1 LSAIGEY
8 ASAID
13 RAGGLPAGLLALA
26 RRGVLLA
33 AALVSMPAA
42 AAQAASVSVAA
53 RLAAP
58 TFPSSVS
65 AAGGLV
71 AWASASG
78 SGHRF
83 AIVVRSGGHERVLS
97 ATSAVG
103 WVDGVKLG
111 TSASGRPIVVYSRCP
126 HSPFASGSVGAAGTD
141 GCRLWWARVSGGTAH
156 EIAAAPPDTSI
167 GTATDGVVA
176 FAVQPNTAHE
186 RQAARVETASL
197 TGRSAHA
204 LTVPT
209 PDGAA
214 IDDIAASGGQV
225 AFSEAVAPSHADLG
239 VSEVWLD
246 EGTVAPRL
254 IARVSSDANPLD
266 DSEQYFDGVTLSGG
280 FVYAF
285 LYSQAGIVPPLPPQ
299 LEQIALPSLATS
311 AVTWAP
317 TRALR
322 EDGVEATAFDPSDER
337 LTLDLFSPESDFSMA
352 SASCSTR
359 ARSARACPVVQ
370 SSPVSFG

>member
-8 ASAID
+8 ACAID
-13 RAGGLPAGLLALA
+13 RAGGLPAGLRALA
-26 RRGVLLA
+26 RRGALLA
-33 AALVSMPAA
+33 AALLSMPAA
-42 AAQAASVSVAA
+42 GARAASVGVSAH
-53 RLAAP
+53 LAAP

-65 AAGGLV
+65 AADGLV

-83 AIVVRSGGHERVLS
+83 AIVVRGGGHDRVLA

-103 WVDGVKLG
+103 WIDGVKLG
-111 TSASGRPIVVYSRCP
+111 TAADGHTIVVYSRCP
-126 HSPFASGSVGAAGTD
+126 HSPFASGNVGAAGTD
-141 GCRLWWARVSGGTAH
+141 GCRLWWASVSGGAAH

-186 RQAARVETASL
+186 RQPARVETASL
-197 TGRSAHA
+197 TGRAAHT

-225 AFSEAVAPSHADLG
+225 VFGEAVAPSRADVG
-239 VSEVWLD
+239 ISEVWLD
-246 EGTVAPRL
+246 EGTSSPQL
-254 IARVSSDANPLD
+254 IARVSSDANPID
-266 DSEQYFDGVTLSGG
+266 DSERYFDGVTLSGG

-285 LYSQAGIVPPLPPQ
+285 LYSQAGIVPPLPSQ

-311 AVTWAP
+311 VVTWAP
-317 TRALR
+317 TGAPR
-322 EDGVEATAFDPSDER
+322 EDGVEATAFDPSDQR
-337 LTLDLFSPESDFSMA
+337 LVLDLFSPESDFSTA

-359 ARSARACPVVQ
+359 ARGARACPVVQ
-370 SSPVSFG
+370 SGPVSFG